1 MAKSPSVK
9 GMVLAA
15 GLGTRLRPITDE
27 YPKPLVPMFGVNPLG
42 LAIEQLRSAGID
54 QLAVNTHYQ
63 AEKIAKYL
71 GRFTKNSIKISFE
84 STILGTGGAYN
95 PLREWIGDSHLAVI
109 NGDIVSTIDVAK
121 VVSSHLKSGVLATM
135 VLLPDVI
142 PGESG
147 VSHQNGRIT
156 GIGKYGKKSLKEGNF
171 ACMQVLSPRF
181 FEFLPTEGVFDVIST
196 GYNRLLQDGLPIGAV
211 EFSGMWHDIRSPK
224 YYFAALTDMATRW
237 SSDELNRT
245 RVEIERGHPL
255 VSPRDTSGCPRFIA
269 RGALVNEK
277 VSFGKNVFI
286 ESGSVI
292 ETDVHIEN
300 SLVLEGAFIKKGSL
314 VKNKILGK
322 SFSIDL
328 G

>member
-63 AEKIAKYL
+63 AEKIANYL
-71 GRFTKNSIKISFE
+71 GRFTKGNIKISNE
-84 STILGTGGAYN
+84 PTILGTGGAYN
-95 PLREWIGDSHLAVI
+95 PLREWLGDSHLAVI

-181 FEFLPTEGVFDVIST
+181 FE
-196 GYNRLLQDGLPIGAV
+196 
-211 EFSGMWHDIRSPK
+211 
-224 YYFAALTDMATRW
+224 
-237 SSDELNRT
+237 
-245 RVEIERGHPL
+245 
-255 VSPRDTSGCPRFIA
+255 
-269 RGALVNEK
+269 
-277 VSFGKNVFI
+277 
-286 ESGSVI
+286 
-292 ETDVHIEN
+292 
-300 SLVLEGAFIKKGSL
+300 
-314 VKNKILGK
+314 
-322 SFSIDL
+322 
-328 G
+328 